1 MGEAVPGADEIDQHI
16 AAFVD
21 GNDDVVDG
29 APRPPGIFQ
38 GDLPPRGDG
47 NLFRSNAEEVANDP
61 QRKTWVAAS
70 VVFHQERQAAE
81 DPVGIR
87 ADVEIAEAFGGRGQ
101 GNEGGE
107 GVSAHVESV
116 EIPAPLQRP
125 FGAVEIGAHFVI
137 AGVLPG
143 RPTAGV
149 LVEGEGETVGDLAR
163 GAGGFDQGLIVRGI
177 EGCGKNEVI
186 GLGGDPHGGEV
197 AHHPGEMRAVEVII
211 VQLLDGG
218 VVEIDVNNGVI
229 VWGPE
234 AVDGVAQPEEP
245 VDHLSVPR
253 REHPRQQPEAQVRGR
268 QGDHDQ
274 KQGDLRLAPLAIGA
288 QW

>member
-1 MGEAVPGADEIDQHI
+1 MLPARTSSTSSHFRSRRLPQELFGEDGVDGVGMKTAQGEIEVGRDRTEVRDAGRDVGDEHDLAFQFVGPVLHLVFIVRSLIDVHQVVVGEAVPGADEIDQHI

-38 GDLPPRGDG
+38 GDLPPGGDG
-47 NLFRSNAEEVANDP
+47 NLFRSNAEVVANDP
-61 QRKTWVAAS
+61 QRKTRVAAS

-87 ADVEIAEAFGGRGQ
+87 AEVEIAEAFGGRGQ

-107 GVSAHVESV
+107 GVSAHVELV

-149 LVEGEGETVGDLAR
+149 LVEGEGETVGRPCRRR
-163 GAGGFDQGLIVRGI
+163 GWLRS
-177 EGCGKNEVI
+177 
-186 GLGGDPHGGEV
+186 
-197 AHHPGEMRAVEVII
+197 
-211 VQLLDGG
+211 
-218 VVEIDVNNGVI
+218 
-229 VWGPE
+229 GP
-234 AVDGVAQPEEP
+234 DR
-245 VDHLSVPR
+245 PR
-253 REHPRQQPEAQVRGR
+253 
-268 QGDHDQ
+268 D
-274 KQGDLRLAPLAIGA
+274 
-288 QW
+288 